1 MEREVHLDRLHID
14 FRHEGDFAEVALTF
28 AILVLQDVAL
38 ALFTAQH
45 FTRRSDFE
53 SFGDSF
59 SRLGDASIFGHRGA
73 DARREPL
80 RGKVFFTAGSG
91 ADGSH

>member
-1 MEREVHLDRLHID
+1 MERKVHLDRLHID
-14 FRHEGDFAEVALTF
+14 FRHKGDFAEVALTL
-28 AILVLQDVAL
+28 AILVLQDMAL

-59 SRLGDASIFGHRGA
+59 PRLGDTSVFGHRGG
-73 DARREPL
+73 D
-80 RGKVFFTAGSG
+80 GSG
-91 ADGSH
+91 

>member
-1 MEREVHLDRLHID
+1 MRKRKIREDGLLIH
-14 FRHEGDFAEVALTF
+14 FRHKGDLAEIPLPF

-53 SFGDSF
+53 SFGDRL
-59 SRLGDASIFGHRGA
+59 SRFGYTSVFGHRG
-73 DARREPL
+73 DESGGVPWFS
-80 RGKVFFTAGSG
+80 KVFFQRFWSF
-91 ADGSH
+91 